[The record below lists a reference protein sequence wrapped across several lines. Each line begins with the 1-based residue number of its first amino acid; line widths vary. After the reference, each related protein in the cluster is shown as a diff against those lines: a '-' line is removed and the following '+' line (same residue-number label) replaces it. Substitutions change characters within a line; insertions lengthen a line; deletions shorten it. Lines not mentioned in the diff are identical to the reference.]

1 MECIIRIVD
10 GQPFEHPILM
20 DNFMSAFPRIDV
32 NNLPSE
38 YAKFERLE
46 QPVPIEG
53 QTHYHNVGHHY
64 VFDSAMGKWKDDWFL
79 IDMTDAEKTAKRAEG
94 ETIATKMLADLKQF
108 AQTSLDSAPDEQK
121 ASWQQ
126 YLDQLNA
133 LTYDD
138 PFNITWPPTPS
149 FDR

>member
-46 QPVPIEG
+46 QPVPLDG
-53 QTHYHNVGHHY
+53 QTPYHNVGHHY

-79 IDMTDAEKTAKRAEG
+79 IDMTDAEKAAKRAEG
-94 ETIATKMLADLKQF
+94 ETIITNTLAGLKQF
-108 AQTSLDSAPDEQK
+108 AQSSLDGATEEQK
-121 ASWQQ
+121 PSWQT

-138 PFNITWPPTPS
+138 PFAVTWPMVPT
-149 FDR
+149 F

>member
-20 DNFMSAFPRIDV
+20 DNFMSAFPKIDV
-32 NNLPSE
+32 NNLPSQ

-46 QPVPIEG
+46 QPVLLDG

-64 VFDSAMGKWKDDWFL
+64 VFDSAMGKWKDEWFL
-79 IDMTDAEKTAKRAEG
+79 IDMTDAEKAAKRAEG
-94 ETIATKMLADLKQF
+94 ETIVNNILTNLKVF
-108 AQTSLDSAPDEQK
+108 AQTSLDSATEEQK
-121 ASWQQ
+121 PSWQT

-138 PFNITWPPTPS
+138 PFAVTWPTVPTL
-149 FDR
+149 

>member
-20 DNFMSAFPRIDV
+20 DNFMSAFPKIDV
-32 NNLPSE
+32 NNLPSQ

-46 QPVPIEG
+46 QPVLLDG

-64 VFDSAMGKWKDDWFL
+64 VFDSAMGKWKDEWFL
-79 IDMTDAEKTAKRAEG
+79 IDMTDAEKAAKRAEG
-94 ETIATKMLADLKQF
+94 ETIVNNILTNLKVF
-108 AQTSLDSAPDEQK
+108 AQTSLDSATEEQK
-121 ASWQQ
+121 PSWQT

-138 PFNITWPPTPS
+138 PFAVTWPTVPT
-149 FDR
+149 F

>member
-20 DNFMSAFPRIDV
+20 DNFMSAFPRADV
-32 NNLPSE
+32 NNLPPE
-38 YAKFERLE
+38 FAKFERLE
-46 QPVPIEG
+46 QPVPLDG
-53 QTHYHNVGHHY
+53 QTPYHNVGHHY
-64 VFDSAMGKWKDDWFL
+64 TFDSGMNKWKDEWFL
-79 IDMTDAEKTAKRAEG
+79 IDMTDEEKAAKRAEG
-94 ETIATKMLADLKQF
+94 ETIAINNLTSLKEF
-108 AQTSLDSAPDEQK
+108 AQTNIETAPEDQK

-138 PFNITWPPTPS
+138 PFNITWPTIPS